1 MEIYIPY
8 VLGSGAFA
16 FASKITYN
24 YFTYTK
30 NTTNTNKLIKE
41 TNIDDLKNEVE
52 FNLIDNNLE
61 EKEVNSDT
69 KYKKNIGV
77 TISQKINAIKKICIE
92 ECGFNNFSN
101 DKKTRQRIIRYAKE
115 YEKIGHDR
123 FIDCHRKKKNKNKL
137 FKDKTF

>member
-24 YFTYTK
+24 YFT
-30 NTTNTNKLIKE
+30 NTNKLNKE

-61 EKEVNSDT
+61 EKKVNSNT
-69 KYKKNIGV
+69 KYKKDIGI
-77 TISQKINAIKKICIE
+77 TISQKIDAIKKICIE

-115 YEKIGHDR
+115 YEKKGHDR
-123 FIDCHRKKKNKNKL
+123 FIDCHQKKRIRKNYLKIRCFNSM
-137 FKDKTF
+137 

>member
-8 VLGSGAFA
+8 VLGSGAVA

-24 YFTYTK
+24 YFTHS
-30 NTTNTNKLIKE
+30 NSSVKE

-52 FNLIDNNLE
+52 FNLINNDLQ
-61 EKEVNSDT
+61 EKKVNSDT
-69 KYKKNIGV
+69 KFKKDIGV
-77 TISQKINAIKKICIE
+77 TLSQKIDAIKKICIE

-123 FIDCHRKKKNKNKL
+123 FIDCHQKKKNKKKL
-137 FKDKTF
+137 LKDKTF